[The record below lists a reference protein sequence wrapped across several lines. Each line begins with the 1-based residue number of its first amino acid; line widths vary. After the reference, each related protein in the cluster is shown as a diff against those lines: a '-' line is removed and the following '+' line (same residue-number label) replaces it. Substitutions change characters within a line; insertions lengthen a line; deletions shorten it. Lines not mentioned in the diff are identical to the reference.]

1 MEVVVGNENR
11 VQEYASPVVGD
22 FAYVT
27 TRRPVLWMGRRLTD
41 AGRRRRQEEPDDVRG

>member
-27 TRRPVLWMGRRLTD
+27 TRRPVLWTD